1 MRILRIIAFLLIF
14 LGCALLGRDG
24 LASLSEGSLRLLP
37 LGELW
42 FHISPASLNAL
53 QAGAERY
60 VSVELWDSLISPILH
75 VPAFVYPLALGLILM
90 LFTLRRS
97 GR

>member
-1 MRILRIIAFLLIF
+1 MRILRIVAFLLIF

-24 LASLSEGSLRLLP
+24 LASLSEGSFKLLP

-42 FHISPASLNAL
+42 FHLSPGSLNAL

-60 VSVELWDSLISPILH
+60 VSVELWDSIASPVLH
-75 VPAFVYPLALGLILM
+75 VPAFVYPTALGLILM
-90 LFTLRRS
+90 LLSLRRS